1 MVELTVIVRS
11 HYFLVKRIQV
21 RAQET
26 VSGFARKFIHWGL
39 DKGRGGK
46 WHHVAQRV
54 YAAAT
59 KHGADQ
65 RYYSEYRFHINT
77 LPTFKEALKTNFIT
91 DAMVEWVEEAIPTP
105 VKVSLPIFPHWAPRE
120 QQPEVIEYLMKP
132 PPPRAKFVSLQT
144 GKGKSYTWM
153 VSASQ
158 KGVLPVIL
166 VRPMYLDKWLIDIRK
181 TFDIAIEDLMV
192 IRGSAQLIALLA
204 MAQAGLMD
212 AKIVLISNKT
222 FQNWIKLYEQLGEDA
237 TRDQGYPITPGE
249 FCELLGAGERLIDEV
264 HQDFH
269 LNFKI
274 DLYTHVQG
282 STSLSATMLAD
293 DDFLNKMYEVAYP
306 ANSRYEGGAWD
317 KYISAK
323 AVFYKLRQPNKLRC
337 TDPKGR
343 YNHILFEES
352 VMKND
357 LLCSNYMRL
366 ILQIIK
372 GTWLRDYKEGQ
383 RLVVFAA
390 SIEFCT
396 MLTEFLKSQFP
407 NKDVRRY
414 VGEDPFE
421 NLMEP
426 DIRVTTL
433 LSAGTAVDI
442 PNLSTTLLTT
452 GVNSSQSNVQ
462 GLGRLRKLEDGT
474 TPEFV
479 YLVCEDISKHII
491 YHERKRELLKDRTE
505 SYKSVFMPEPL

>member
-1 MVELTVIVRS
+1 MADLTVVVRS
-11 HYFLVKRIQV
+11 HHFVVRRVQV
-21 RAQET
+21 RAQEA
-26 VSGFARKFIHWGL
+26 VSSFARKFIHW
-39 DKGRGGK
+39 KFEKVRGNR
-46 WHHVAQRV
+46 WERQASRV

-59 KHGADQ
+59 KHGFDQ

-77 LPTFKEALKTNFIT
+77 LDAFKEVLKSNFILDT
-91 DAMVEWVEEAIPTP
+91 SVEWVYEPIPEPT
-105 VKVSLPIFPHWAPRE
+105 KVSLPIFPHWAPRE
-120 QQPEVIEYLMKP
+120 EQPKVIEYLMKP

-166 VRPMYLDKWLIDIRK
+166 VRPMYLDKWVIDIRK
-181 TFDIAIEDLMV
+181 TYDIAIEDLMV
-192 IRGSAQLIALLA
+192 VRGSAHLIQLLA

-212 AKIVLISNKT
+212 ARIVLISNKT
-222 FQNWIKLYEQLGEDA
+222 FQNWIKLYEQLGEQA
-237 TRDQGYPITPGE
+237 TRDLGYPITPGE
-249 FCELLGAGERLIDEV
+249 FCQLLGAGERLIDEV

-306 ANSRYEGGAWD
+306 TNDRYHGGVWD

-323 AVFYKLRQPNKLRC
+323 AVFYRLRYPNKIRC
-337 TDPKGR
+337 KDPKGR

-357 LLCSNYMRL
+357 ALFSNYVRL
-366 ILQIIK
+366 ILHVIK

-383 RLVVFAA
+383 RLVVFGA

-396 MLTEFLKSQFP
+396 ALTEFLQKEFP

-414 VGEDPFE
+414 VGEDPYE

-433 LSAGTAVDI
+433 QSAGTAVDI
-442 PNLSTTLLTT
+442 PNLSTTILTT
-452 GVNSSQSNVQ
+452 AVNSSQTNVQ
-462 GLGRLRKLEDGT
+462 GLGRLRKLDDGT
-474 TPEFV
+474 TPEFI
-479 YLVCEDISKHII
+479 YFVCEDISKHIE
-491 YHERKRELLKDRTE
+491 YHERKRVLLNDRTE